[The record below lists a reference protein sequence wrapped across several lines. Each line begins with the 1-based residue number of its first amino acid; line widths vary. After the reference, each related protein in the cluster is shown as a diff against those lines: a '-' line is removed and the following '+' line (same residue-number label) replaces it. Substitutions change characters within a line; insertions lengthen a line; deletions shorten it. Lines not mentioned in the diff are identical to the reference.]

1 MRALG
6 VCMRLQPSH
15 PLVLFMEGRLQL
27 AISCM
32 TAEEK
37 AAIREQQLPLPEANL
52 EAGVAKMRASIEADG
67 SLLDSYIV
75 LACLLVKSGKIA
87 EARGVIAKG
96 LAVERYTKSDEDI
109 AAEMS
114 KLNSRLEA
122 AGQ

>member
-6 VCMRLQPSH
+6 ICVRLQPSH

-32 TAEEK
+32 TTEEK

-52 EAGVAKMRASIEADG
+52 EAGVAQMRASIEADG

-87 EARGVIAKG
+87 EARAVIAKG
-96 LAVERYTKSDEDI
+96 LAVQRYTKSDEDI